1 MAKKR
6 GKAKRR
12 SRKKT
17 GVSILGVAETVM
29 LLNVATQAAF
39 NTNAWQ
45 FLTAKYTQGSDII
58 TLQEL
63 INTKPGTFYNNP
75 NVAGSDAGASFYI
88 MKNLRENW
96 LGAAGMMIAIPLG
109 FRFGKQ
115 LAKPAISRANRLL
128 TKGKIAQ
135 TVKI

>member
-17 GVSILGVAETVM
+17 GVSVLGVAETVM
-29 LLNVATQAAF
+29 LMNVATQAAF
-39 NTNAWQ
+39 NTSAWQ
-45 FLTAKYTQGSDII
+45 FLTSKTESGSDVI
-58 TLQEL
+58 TLGEL
-63 INTKPGTFYNNP
+63 MNPKGRFYNNP
-75 NVAGSDAGASFYI
+75 SIPGSESGASHYI
-88 MKNLRENW
+88 MQNLRNW
-96 LGAAGMMIAIPLG
+96 LGAAGMMIVIPLG

>member
-29 LLNVATQAAF
+29 LMNVATQAAF
-39 NTNAWQ
+39 NTSAWQ
-45 FLTAKYTQGSDII
+45 FLTSKSESGSDVI
-58 TLQEL
+58 TLGEL
-63 INTKPGTFYNNP
+63 MNPKGRFYNNP
-75 NVAGSDAGASFYI
+75 TIPGSSAGASHYI
-88 MKNLRENW
+88 MQNLRKNW
-96 LGAAGMMIAIPLG
+96 LGAAGMMIVIPLG

>member
-12 SRKKT
+12 SRRKT
-17 GVSILGVAETVM
+17 GVSVLGVAETIM

-39 NTNAWQ
+39 NTGVWT
-45 FLTAKYTQGSDII
+45 FLTSKAEPNSHVI
-58 TLQEL
+58 TLGEL
-63 INTKPGTFYNNP
+63 INPKGRFFNNP
-75 NVAGSDAGASFYI
+75 KLPGSEDGASFYI
-88 MKNLRENW
+88 MKNLKENW
-96 LGAAGMMIAIPLG
+96 VAAAGKMIVIPIG

>member
-17 GVSILGVAETVM
+17 GVSILGVTETVM

-39 NTNAWQ
+39 NTSAWQ
-45 FLTAKYTQGSDII
+45 FLTSKTASGSDII
-58 TLQEL
+58 TLGEL
-63 INTKPGTFYNNP
+63 MNPKGRFYANP
-75 NVAGSDAGASFYI
+75 NLPGSENGASHYI
-88 MKNLRENW
+88 MQNLRKNW
-96 LGAAGMMIAIPLG
+96 LGAAGMMILIPIG

-115 LAKPAISRANRLL
+115 LAKPALNRANRLL
-128 TKGKIAQ
+128 TKAKISQ
-135 TVKI
+135 TVKL